1 MIDNEENKIKKENA
15 GKGALLDTNMRTD
28 DQSMISFNKELLKF
42 LQNPNKE
49 DKFMQ
54 YKINNAKRHDRYL

>member
-1 MIDNEENKIKKENA
+1 MIDNEENKIEKENA

-49 DKFMQ
+49 DKFM
-54 YKINNAKRHDRYL
+54 